1 MDAVDRM
8 QASEELL
15 MRGRLDEIRR
25 FAGASRAS
33 RPGSRKCAGCDCP
46 IPAKRLRALPG
57 ATLCIGCQRE
67 AEKGRPF

>member
-15 MRGRLDEIRR
+15 RARINEA
-25 FAGASRAS
+25 AGSIPAARAC
-33 RPGSRKCAGCDCP
+33 RPGSRQCEGCGRA

-57 ATLCIGCQRE
+57 ARLCIGCQRE
-67 AEKGRPF
+67 SEEGRPF